1 MDCVPPCLLAW
12 SCGSFLSRQ
21 SRGTWS
27 DSNMWVAVV
36 FAGLATLLKLYLD
49 TRTWTLSIEANKTHA
64 IAYGSMYMLSVVAMI
79 VAGFLI
85 AA

>member
-1 MDCVPPCLLAW
+1 MHPYPAR
-12 SCGSFLSRQ
+12 FLSRQ
-21 SRGTWS
+21 SRGSWS

-36 FAGLATLLKLYLD
+36 FAALATLLKLYLD
-49 TRTWTLSIEANKTHA
+49 TRTWTLSIETNKTHA
-64 IAYGSMYMLSVVAMI
+64 FAYGGLYMLSVVAMI